1 MFMRTP
7 NPASGGSRRFV
18 LLIGLGL
25 LAIYLVASTA
35 ASVWTDYLW
44 FDSLGYSSVWWGRL
58 WTRVGLLV
66 VGVGVAFFFLFG
78 NLALVD
84 RMSLRYLNPP
94 ANEQEEFLLRLREWV
109 DPRLRTL
116 RLVGSA
122 VLALMVGGS
131 AATWIDRLYL
141 FLNPQVFGL
150 SDPHFGNDVGFY
162 VFQLPFVNDLLVWGF
177 NLFLLTTVVVAG
189 AHYINGALR
198 LRRGGAFFSGGAK
211 VHLSVL
217 LAGLALLRAALYQVD
232 AYRLLFANRAD
243 EFFGP
248 GFTDITARLP
258 AIQLLLAV
266 AVLTAV
272 ALIVNLWRQG
282 WTLPVVAG
290 AAWALVA
297 VGAGLIYPAVVER
310 LQVTPNPLDRQQ
322 EYIVNNI
329 EFTRSAYGLDRV
341 EVRTFA
347 ADSNIEPEEIDQ
359 QQAAFDNLRL
369 WDSFVLSSAYTPQ
382 EFRQWY
388 DLKRVD
394 TDRYMIDGSPTQIM
408 LSVRELDVTAID
420 DNWQNRRL
428 SYTHGFG
435 IVASRAAHIG
445 LDGQPDYL
453 VSEIPPVSNV
463 AELEVTEPRIY
474 FGEMVVDEPV
484 IVRNAVGEIDPT
496 GQEDT
501 AGALVNYQGTGG
513 VEMSSIWRRAAMALR
528 YRDFN
533 MVLSGQILP
542 ESRILMERNIRSI
555 VNKLAPFLQI
565 DSDPYPVVVNGRV
578 QWVMDLYTSTPN
590 FPYSTP
596 LLTSDMLR
604 LQRSSGIQLGTSYLR
619 NSVKAVVDAYDGTV
633 IFYAADETDPILKSW
648 REAFPSLVRAGSA
661 MPAELRS
668 HIRYPMDLFTVQ
680 SEMYREYHVR
690 DAGTFFSSFDV
701 WAIPTRPI
709 DVEDGQEVRRM
720 ELLRGDSRSLQSNTI
735 TYLEQVLPY
744 YLLMPDGEGL
754 NYVGLQSFTPRERA
768 NLSAF
773 LVVDSDPERFGAL
786 VDYRMAPGATVAG
799 IAQVAARIESDPDI
813 AAQFTLWR
821 NRGSRAIQGD
831 IMIVPIGDSL
841 IYIQPVFLEAEAG
854 GLPEFER
861 VIVIHGERIEWGS
874 SLQTTLELVFAGSGG
889 GGEPEP
895 PVAGDAA
902 ELLTAAA
909 EAFTQADLALR
920 SGDLAGYQRLVEQ
933 ARSLVEQARE
943 LLGGAEARGAATLS

>member
-7 NPASGGSRRFV
+7 SPVSGGSRRFV
-18 LLIGLGL
+18 FLIGLGL
-25 LAIYLVASTA
+25 LGIYLVASTA
-35 ASVWTDYLW
+35 AGVWTDFLW
-44 FDSLGYSSVWWGRL
+44 FDSLGFGSVWWSRL

-66 VGVGVAFFFLFG
+66 VGVGVSFFFLFA

-94 ANEQEEFLLRLREWV
+94 ANDQEEFLLRLREWV

-141 FLNPQVFGL
+141 FFNPQVFGEV
-150 SDPHFGNDVGFY
+150 DPVFGKDVGFY
-162 VFQLPFVNDLLVWGF
+162 VFQLPLINDLLVWGF
-177 NLFLLTTVVVAG
+177 NVFLLTTLVVAS

-217 LAGLALLRAALYQVD
+217 LAGLALLRAGLYQVD
-232 AYRLLFANRAD
+232 AYRLLYSNRAD

-258 AIQLLLAV
+258 AIRLLQAV
-266 AVLTAV
+266 AALTAV

-297 VGAGLIYPAVVER
+297 VGAGLVYPAVVER
-310 LQVTPNPLDRQQ
+310 FQVTPNAIDRQQ
-322 EYIVNNI
+322 EYILDNI
-329 EFTRSAYGLDRV
+329 NFTRSAYGLDRV

-347 ADSNIEPEEIDQ
+347 ADSNIEPEEIDE
-359 QQAAFDNLRL
+359 QQAALDNLRL
-369 WDSFVLSSAYTPQ
+369 WDSFVLSRAYTPQ

-388 DLKRVD
+388 DLNRVD
-394 TDRYMIDGSPTQIM
+394 TDRYLIDGSPTQIM
-408 LSVRELDVTAID
+408 LSVRELNVTPID

-435 IVASRAAHIG
+435 VVASRAAHIG

-453 VSEIPPVSNV
+453 VSEIPPVSTV
-463 AELEVTEPRIY
+463 AELQVTEPHIY
-474 FGEMVVDEPV
+474 FGEMNVDEPV
-484 IVRNAVGEIDPT
+484 IVRNRVGEIDPT
-496 GQEDT
+496 GQEET
-501 AGALVNYQGTGG
+501 VLVDYEGTGG

-542 ESRILMERNIRSI
+542 ESRILMERNIRGI
-555 VNKLAPFLQI
+555 VQKLAPFMEI

-578 QWVMDLYTSTPN
+578 QWVVDMYTSTPN
-590 FPYSTP
+590 YPYSTP
-596 LLTSDMLR
+596 LLLAELVR
-604 LQRSSGIQLGTSYLR
+604 LPRSSGIQLGTNYIR

-633 IFYAADETDPILKSW
+633 AFYAADETDPILMAW
-648 REAFPSLVRAGSA
+648 QQAFPNMVRPASA
-661 MPAELRS
+661 MPEELRS

-680 SEMYREYHVR
+680 SEVYREYHVR

-709 DVEDGQEVRRM
+709 DEEDGQEVRRQ
-720 ELLRGDSRSLQSNTI
+720 ELLRGDVRSPQTNTV

-744 YLLMPDGEGL
+744 YLLMQEGDQL
-754 NYVGLQSFTPRERA
+754 NYVGLQSFTRRERA

-773 LVVDSDPERFGAL
+773 LVVDSDPDSFGTL
-786 VDYRMAPGATVAG
+786 VDFRMPPGATVAG

-861 VIVIHGERIEWGS
+861 VIVIYGERIEWGV
-874 SLQTTLELVFAGSGG
+874 SLQSTLELVFAGSGG

-902 ELLTAAA
+902 ELLAAA
-909 EAFTQADLALR
+909 ADAFTQADLALR
-920 SGDLAGYQRLVEQ
+920 AGDLAGYQQLVEQ

-943 LLGGAEARGAATLS
+943 LLGGAEARATATLS